1 MMRPASFRLLL
12 AFAVLAG
19 VAPLAAAQAVG
30 FGANG
35 AIGPTFLG
43 GDPAAI
49 TQRILASTQ
58 YRLTPGDT
66 YQVSITMNG
75 VVSYPLVLT
84 DGYELEVPYLGT
96 LKVKGMYFSDL
107 RKTVVE
113 RLKKVLPLADF
124 ISFTLAAPAR
134 FDVSVFGGVEA
145 PGIVTVTALSR
156 VSDAIAA
163 ARGFRRGASYR
174 QIALVRGETKITV
187 DLQRYSMDAA
197 SEQNPTLE
205 PGDKVYVPPQQI
217 VVTLAG
223 QVRFPGPYEM
233 LAGETVRQLLAYA
246 GWSLP
251 DAEAGAIELVRFAE
265 GGSTAMRLLDL
276 ENDGGTT
283 LLNGDR
289 VRVKSI
295 VENRES
301 ILVTGALF
309 GAPVALDKPVQIPLV
324 PIAVNV
330 PYTPGTTLLTVL
342 EALGGP
348 TPYARAS
355 AGLIV
360 RKRTGDR
367 VPVDIE
373 ALWKARDRSADIPLE
388 PGDTVSVPIANEVYV
403 AGEVRT
409 PGRVPYNAA
418 FTVADY
424 LLAAGGA
431 NPLTADP
438 NGMYFMDRLG
448 KRTRT
453 SLSGEVQPGA
463 LLFVDKN
470 GWTKTTQVLGNVSLV
485 AGVLTAVFTATS
497 YMISVV
503 RALQ

>member
-1 MMRPASFRLLL
+1 MKRPALLCVFL
-12 AFAVLAG
+12 LSLLPLAG
-19 VAPLAAAQAVG
+19 AQTLG

-43 GDPAAI
+43 GDPASI

-66 YQVSITMNG
+66 YQVSVTMNG
-75 VVSYPLVLT
+75 VVTYPLVLT
-84 DGYELEVPYLGT
+84 DAYELDVPYLGT

-107 RKTVVE
+107 RRMVVE

-124 ISFTLAAPAR
+124 VSFTLAAPAR

-174 QIALVRGETKITV
+174 QIALIRGESKITV
-187 DLQRYSMDAA
+187 DLQRYSLDAA

-205 PGDKVYVPPQQI
+205 PGDRIYVPPQQI

-233 LAGETVRQLLAYA
+233 LAGETVQQLLAFA

-251 DAEAGAIELVRFAE
+251 DAEAGAVELVRFGE
-265 GGSTAMRLLDL
+265 GGKTEMRLLDL
-276 ENDGGTT
+276 AADGGTT
-283 LLNGDR
+283 LANGDR
-289 VRVKSI
+289 VRIRSV

-309 GAPVALDKPVQIPLV
+309 GAPVALDRPVQIPLV

-330 PYTPGTTLLTVL
+330 PYTPGTTLLSVL

-355 AGLIV
+355 ASLIV

-373 ALWKARDRSADIPLE
+373 ALWKARDRAADIPLE

-418 FTVADY
+418 FAVADY
-424 LLAAGGA
+424 ILAAGGV

-438 NGMYFMDRLG
+438 SGMYFVDRLG
-448 KRTRT
+448 RKTRAA
-453 SLSGEVQPGA
+453 LAAPAEPGS

-470 GWTKTTQVLGNVSLV
+470 GWTKTTEVLGNISLV
-485 AGVLTAVFTATS
+485 AGVITAVFTATS
-497 YMISVV
+497 YVISVV